1 MGVFLGSG
9 EKSRSGNAHSSISNV
24 PLNPPSYAQL
34 KYIKINLIRQRKKS
48 CKKVFWGLFFPAVW
62 RSFFQQP
69 KKATKNI
76 VQISSEFPDFRI
88 LTHFNSF

>member
-48 CKKVFWGLFFPAVW
+48 CKKSFLGPFFSGCLAQFFSTTKKSNEKH
-62 RSFFQQP
+62 RS
-69 KKATKNI
+69 NL
-76 VQISSEFPDFRI
+76 FRI
-88 LTHFNSF
+88 SGFPNFNSF